1 MVALLILLVFLG
13 FAIALPLLFVGLLLG
28 LLIRLAVG
36 VALIPLKIAGFAV
49 RLTLGLTLGLIA
61 LILAGVVL
69 LIPLLPFLAL
79 AFVIWMI
86 VRLTRR
92 HPATRLAAD

>member
-13 FAIALPLLFVGLLLG
+13 FAIALPLLLLG
-28 LLIRLAVG
+28 LVIRLAVG

-49 RLTLGLTLGLIA
+49 RLSLGLVLGLVA
-61 LILAGVVL
+61 LILTGVVL

-79 AFVIWMI
+79 AFAIWMI
-86 VRLTRR
+86 VRRTRR
-92 HPATRLAAD
+92 HPAVRLATD

>member
-1 MVALLILLVFLG
+1 MVALLVLLVLFGFL
-13 FAIALPLLFVGLLLG
+13 IALPLLLLG

-36 VALIPLKIAGFAV
+36 VALIPLRIAGFAL
-49 RLTLGLTLGLIA
+49 RLSLGMALGLVA
-61 LILAGVVL
+61 FVLAAAVL

-79 AFVIWMI
+79 AFAAWMI

-92 HPATRLAAD
+92 HPSSRLATPAN